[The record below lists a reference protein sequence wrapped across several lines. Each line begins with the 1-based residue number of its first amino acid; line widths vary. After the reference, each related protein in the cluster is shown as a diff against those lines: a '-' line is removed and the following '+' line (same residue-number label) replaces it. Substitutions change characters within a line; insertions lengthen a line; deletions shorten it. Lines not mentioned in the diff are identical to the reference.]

1 VLVGAAIDVGKLIY
15 PAERGLPMMWA
26 GAGLLM
32 MAGTAALGHGVRGRE
47 RVS

>member
-26 GAGLLM
+26 VAGLLM
-32 MAGTAALGHGVRGRE
+32 MAGTAALKHGVRGRE